1 MLLNRRIPITYIL
14 GQIKLEIVLI
24 TLIGIAAYYIKA
36 PIKDN
41 LPNMPVGVPSFLG
54 TAISVILSF
63 KLNQSYDRWWEA
75 RKIWG
80 SIVND
85 SRTFVIQLQSFLTKG
100 NEHEIR
106 KISFRQIGWCFSLSQ
121 SLRGLQGHENL
132 EKYFTQED
140 LSSITKH
147 SNKPLAIL
155 QLNALHI
162 AELKNGNKMDLKSF
176 IQINDTMV
184 NFSNAMGMAERIKNT
199 VFPATYRIFLRL
211 FIYVFVVTLSISLAD
226 TQGYFEI
233 PLLLVISCSFF
244 LLEKTSALLQ
254 DPFSNKP
261 TDTAMTAI
269 STTIEINIKQL
280 INETEIPQP
289 SQPNGFYVL

>member
-1 MLLNRRIPITYIL
+1 MLLRKRIPITYIL
-14 GQIKLEIVLI
+14 GQIKLEIILI
-24 TLIGIAAYYIKA
+24 TLISIVAYYIKA

-41 LPNMPVGVPSFLG
+41 LPDMPIGIPSFLG

-85 SRTFVIQLQSFLTKG
+85 SRSFVLQLQSFLIQG
-100 NEHEIR
+100 HEGEIR
-106 KISFRQIGWCFSLSQ
+106 KISLRHIGWCFSLSQ
-121 SLRGLQGHENL
+121 ALRGQSGIENL
-132 EKYFTQED
+132 EGYLTKED
-140 LSSITKH
+140 LSSINKH

-155 QLNALHI
+155 QLNARHI
-162 AELKNGNKMDLKSF
+162 AELKDGNTMDIRSF
-176 IQINDTMV
+176 IQINNTLV
-184 NFSNAMGMAERIKNT
+184 NFTNAMGMAERIKNT

-211 FIYVFVVTLSISLAD
+211 FIYVFVITLSISLAD

-233 PLLLVISCSFF
+233 PLLLIISCSFF
-244 LLEKTSALLQ
+244 LLEKTAVLLQ

-261 TDTAMTAI
+261 TDTPVTAI
-269 STTIEINIKQL
+269 ATTIEINIKQL
-280 INETEIPQP
+280 INETELPQP
-289 SQPNGFYVL
+289 TQSKGFYLL

>member
-1 MLLNRRIPITYIL
+1 MLLNKRIPITYIL

-36 PIKDN
+36 PIKDD

-85 SRTFVIQLQSFLTKG
+85 SRTFVIQLQSFLIKG
-100 NEHEIR
+100 NEGEIR
-106 KISFRQIGWCFSLSQ
+106 KISFRHIAWCFSLSQ
-121 SLRGLQGHENL
+121 SLRGLKGNEGL
-132 EKYFTQED
+132 EKYLTQED
-140 LSSITKH
+140 LTSITKH

-289 SQPNGFYVL
+289 SQPKGFYVL

>member
-1 MLLNRRIPITYIL
+1 MLINKRIPITYIL
-14 GQIKLEIVLI
+14 GLIKVEIVLI

-41 LPNMPVGVPSFLG
+41 LPNMPIGVPTFLG

-80 SIVND
+80 GIVND
-85 SRTFVIQLQSFLTKG
+85 SRSFVLQLQSFLVKG
-100 NEHEIR
+100 NEGEIR
-106 KISFRQIGWCFSLSQ
+106 TISFRHIGWCYGLSE
-121 SLRGLQGHENL
+121 SLRGQNGSKTL
-132 EKYFTQED
+132 ERYLSQED
-140 LSSITKH
+140 LSSINKH

-155 QLNALHI
+155 QLNAQHL
-162 AELKNGNKMDLKSF
+162 AELKDGNKMDIRSF
-176 IQINDTMV
+176 IQINNTMV

-199 VFPATYRIFLRL
+199 VFPATYRLFLRF
-211 FIYVFVVTLSISLAD
+211 FIYIFVVTLSISLAD

-269 STTIEINIKQL
+269 ATTIEINIKQL

-289 SQPNGFYVL
+289 VQPKGFYLL